1 MRNAAYISDYHIHS
15 SCSFDAKHSMAEMV
29 KSAMEQGVDELCFTD
44 HVEPLEE
51 SRLRTRT
58 PEHDWAKHLAQ
69 YEEAKA
75 VSDGRIRVR
84 LGAELGEITMTDTAI
99 GDHLLET
106 APPLDFVIGSVHAV
120 KLHGEVTDLMWLK
133 GRGES
138 VWREAIGLYLDEVR
152 RLIDWGRFNVL
163 GHLTLPLRYAKKDRG
178 MENLSFAPYRDEV
191 ADILERLIDKGLGIE
206 LNTNRGANPLPDE
219 PWLRL
224 YRDLGGEI
232 ITMGSDAHTPEFIGC
247 AMEECQ
253 ELLRAC
259 SFRCFTTFEAQQP
272 IFHKL

>member
-29 KSAMEQGVDELCFTD
+29 KSAMEQGVDEICFTD

-51 SRLRTRT
+51 SRLRTLT
-58 PEHDWAKHLAQ
+58 PEHDWVKHLAQ

-138 VWREAIGLYLDEVR
+138 VWREAIGLYLGEVR

-232 ITMGSDAHTPEFIGC
+232 ITMGSDAHTPAFIGC
-247 AMEECQ
+247 AMEACQ